1 MDYGSV
7 RADAIDLLVRV
18 ATVLFPQ
25 DRQNFCELPKNRVLS
40 VMDLPAEGQA
50 KRRRR
55 AEISVTISSQSC
67 SATQIL
73 GLLEKL
79 GFFPVTALV

>member
-1 MDYGSV
+1 
-7 RADAIDLLVRV
+7 
-18 ATVLFPQ
+18 
-25 DRQNFCELPKNRVLS
+25 
-40 VMDLPAEGQA
+40 MDLPAEGQA

-79 GFFPVTALV
+79 GFFSVNEVIYE